1 MNFFTVGQELV
12 RADDEKIASFSRNY
26 VYANFLF
33 DEPWEGLT
41 KYALFVLPNKQR
53 IIEEIG
59 SEQEVEIIVPSAA
72 LTETYVQISVF
83 GKDDDGGLLTSTQV
97 KLIIYPSGLNE
108 NVVDEILD
116 EEVFILE
123 DLDEDEKLK
132 RLSKDI
138 FWFIQ
143 NKKLLHRNE
152 HLYD

>member
-116 EEVFILE
+116 EEVFVLE

-138 FWFIQ
+138 FWFIP

>member
-138 FWFIQ
+138 FWFIP

>member
-1 MNFFTVGQELV
+1 M
-12 RADDEKIASFSRNY
+12 
-26 VYANFLF
+26 
-33 DEPWEGLT
+33 
-41 KYALFVLPNKQR
+41 LPGKQR

-83 GKDDDGGLLTSTQV
+83 GKDGDGGLLTSTQV

-116 EEVFILE
+116 EEVFVLE

-132 RLSKDI
+132 RLQKDI
-138 FWFIQ
+138 FWFIP
-143 NKKLLHRNE
+143 NKKLLNRKE